1 MNNAYAE
8 VDLAPGEAWFSDS
21 CSDSPKTKVID
32 MFFPIC
38 HLLVWLGFP
47 ITNKSF
53 NDV

>member
-1 MNNAYAE
+1 MVRLPRA
-8 VDLAPGEAWFSDS
+8 VTRVVILH
-21 CSDSPKTKVID
+21 KTTANDV
-32 MFFPIC
+32 FFPIC

>member
-1 MNNAYAE
+1 MVQLPRAVTRAAILQNQVTN
-8 VDLAPGEAWFSDS
+8 V
-21 CSDSPKTKVID
+21 
-32 MFFPIC
+32 FFPIC